1 MLKNATYTAVNFG
14 KKVFCTIFNCTTFSK
29 LGNAIAN
36 AAGKMYTATLNV
48 FKKIGD
54 ITWTVV
60 EGTGKVFC
68 TVFNCTTAARVKNAV
83 ISGWSNF

>member
-1 MLKNATYTAVNFG
+1 MPLEK
-14 KKVFCTIFNCTTFSK
+14 CTLLPLMFS
-29 LGNAIAN
+29 
-36 AAGKMYTATLNV
+36 
-48 FKKIGD
+48 KKIGD